1 MKWFEHAHDGAGWLG
16 VGRYFSYLVLFLAL
30 AVVFPTGSSAGLKKL
45 TMQVGESRVLKFD
58 YDIQKVATGS
68 PEICQVTRT
77 DVREIL
83 VNAKMAGETNILVW
97 DHEKLRE
104 EIAVVVSL
112 RDASGLARDLT
123 ALLEDVE
130 GVRVRVIGDR
140 VAVEGEVFSRKDLD
154 RTNSILDGMNG
165 VINLVKMSPL
175 LKKILAEEMQKAISL
190 KGVTVNTAKESF
202 LLEGI
207 VFSEADKER
216 AQAVASAYADNVV
229 NVIKVMERGTLGPA
243 QMVQMTLSVMEI
255 ENDNMKGMGFHWNP
269 GASGG
274 GSGTWGGGSGQSSSF
289 MGAITGTISNLFP
302 KMQKLNE
309 IGKGRSLF
317 QQSVVTK
324 SGDNAHFFVG
334 DEIPIPVAQDG
345 GKMSVEYKKV
355 GLTMNFSPVI
365 DQWGNIDTSV
375 DIDSS
380 FVAGEG
386 MGGAPKIRDTKLKSA
401 VYVKQGESIALGGM
415 IGQREA
421 KSFSGSN
428 PEGGAALFQLN
439 KSNKFM
445 HDQSQVLIF
454 VTPEILKSGGEAVKD
469 MGDKIRDSFKDYEY
483 DNINRKPGR

>member
-1 MKWFEHAHDGAGWLG
+1 MNFFKIGTSEKIDFMDRWFLG
-16 VGRYFSYLVLFLAL
+16 LVFFVVLSW
-30 AVVFPTGSSAGLKKL
+30 VFPTLSSANQKMLRV
-45 TMQVGESRVLKFD
+45 QVGESRVLKFD

-83 VNAKMAGETNILVW
+83 VNAKTAGETNILVW
-97 DHEKLRE
+97 DSEKLRE
-104 EIAVVVSL
+104 EIAIIVSL
-112 RDASGLARDLT
+112 RDATGLAKDLT

-130 GVRVRVIGDR
+130 GVRIRVIGDR
-140 VAVEGEVFSRKDLD
+140 VAVEGEVFSRKDLE
-154 RTNSILDGMNG
+154 RTSSVLEGMNG
-165 VINLVKMSPL
+165 VINLVEMSPL
-175 LKKILAEEMQKAISL
+175 LKKVLAEEMQKAIGL
-190 KGVTVNTAKESF
+190 KGVSVTSAKESF

-207 VFSEADKER
+207 VFSKADSER
-216 AQAVASAYADNVV
+216 AQMVASAYADKVV

-243 QMVQMTLSVMEI
+243 SMVQMTLTVMEI
-255 ENDNMKGMGFHWNP
+255 EKDALKGLGFHWNP

-274 GSGTWGGGSGQSSSF
+274 GSGTFSGGSGQSSSF
-289 MGAITGTISNLFP
+289 LGAITGTISNLFP
-302 KMQKLNE
+302 KMQKINE
-309 IGKGRSLF
+309 QGKGRSLF

-324 SGDNAHFFVG
+324 SGDSAHFFVG

-375 DIDSS
+375 DVDSS

-386 MGGAPKIRDTKLKSA
+386 IGGAPKIRDTKLKTA
-401 VYVKQGESIALGGM
+401 VYVKHAESIALGGM

-421 KSFSGSN
+421 KSFSGSA
-428 PEGGAALFQLN
+428 PGGGAALLQLN

-454 VTPEILKSGGEAVKD
+454 VTPEILNTGSEAIKD
-469 MGDKIRDSFKDYEY
+469 MGDKVRDSFKDYEY
-483 DNINRKPGR
+483 DNINKKPGR